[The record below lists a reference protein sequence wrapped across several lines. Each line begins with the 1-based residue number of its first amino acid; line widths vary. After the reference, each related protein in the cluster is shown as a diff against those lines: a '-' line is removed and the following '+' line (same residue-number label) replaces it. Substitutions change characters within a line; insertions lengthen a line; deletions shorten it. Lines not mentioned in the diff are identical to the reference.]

1 MSLQGAHGSLCEDV
15 ELLQQLVTQELAERG
30 IAMVAATPRNKR
42 ALTPFSTPAH
52 KAETPKAKGKVF
64 GRRLGDLTQ
73 RAVTV
78 PNLDADLLV
87 PKLVASACAFIEER
101 KGVEGIYRM
110 SGSQGRQKVMRTQ
123 IEEQQTDFAN
133 ISPPPH
139 VLDVAS
145 LLKQFLRELPEPVIP
160 RSLHTLLS
168 SCYLSA
174 QPLENLQLALLMLPP
189 SHLATL
195 TYLLS
200 HLKTIA
206 GASGDNKM
214 GAANLAIVLSPNL
227 LPSQETQLKG
237 KKVHQVDVNSVKL
250 KQNTAIMELLI
261 QNSEVMG
268 FLSQEIEEQFRTCLS
283 MPSYQSQSE
292 GELLDEETSCGAA
305 RRKVTKKKH
314 IRRRSG
320 SLSRVLSVMGKAMG
334 LGRTPGT
341 SKGAELSS
349 VHSTPLP
356 AFGGTPAFP
365 SPRGRDITSKRNNDG
380 DHDLSPTKKVQRR
393 TLETTFTPKMRKRSF
408 SVKRFKRK
416 KSEGKLKPMM
426 KETMIIHAA
435 ESSVPIED
443 VSSSKM
449 ESSSRVTRAS
459 VNGTPHQQRKA
470 EVVDGD
476 DLETDYEE
484 VKAQYNE
491 LVEEVARLEAEQG
504 ATGVE
509 AMFEEVSKAEERMGR
524 SRERE
529 RQVARA
535 RRRSS
540 EDQRKPRSPSQRR
553 IGALRRRSREKEEKQ
568 AREER
573 GRSPGPRRSL
583 ENRGGPRRSLEP
595 VCKQALTPLHHRPSL
610 RAERLQ
616 RGRPNA
622 TSVGLEKPLASP
634 SHVSG
639 EEGKGR
645 IKMSFKGR
653 ERPSVIKK
661 DGPVRAT
668 QSPLGRG
675 LNHGEC
681 SVVSLKNDISDLIE
695 KSFGSGQEQGLGDME
710 ADNMEDTAV
719 IFAIEDTNVEMVD
732 MVDSSLTNTL
742 TNSEMVEMFGNISVK
757 SGGSVVEVKTSP
769 KGEELGKSELF
780 KQTSPVTRSQLRRQ
794 SLSFQFTR
802 PADVDQEGAKE
813 GNLRRQS
820 SAFEFRSSEPLKYGS
835 LNRDIAAR
843 ASLRRRNSSVKDLI
857 QRLEGSTMGN
867 SNTGGSS
874 TLASANPPR
883 VASDNVFARPE
894 PHGRNEV
901 VYENI
906 PTGSKKTV
914 ADGKERK
921 NVVEVNVTTAR
932 AYPAPD
938 LRLERPRPV
947 LNPEPLLLPETET
960 EAESWIDGATF
971 FHNLK
976 ELNAPQCGR
985 SSIVKIRK
993 ENRGRVQDA
1002 AQKFSTSSSTSSTP
1016 ARPSHDV
1023 PGRTSRRQSA
1033 RLGVAGTPARL
1044 GLGGCGP
1051 PAAHRLGVPSPM
1063 RTPLGLPSGRRS
1075 TLTGIRTAARGYA
1088 APTIASNARVSE
1100 KSPRAEIL
1108 SVGQEKIKKS
1118 PVGIVSKS
1126 RRSPPYKTPV
1136 YENIRMERNPNEIK
1150 VQPLERKVS
1159 NPIERKRGQFVERRS
1174 SNAKPTVERKV
1185 SNPKPTVEKKAS
1197 NTRDLGKALPNN
1209 SKGNRAKVKRNKSTQ
1224 EKKARRQAKS
1234 ERRYLTIGCP
1244 QEVTQTESRDPLR
1257 ERQNLV
1263 QRSASDQTPG
1273 GQSKVL
1279 RGRLQTDDQENL
1291 VAPSLVIA
1299 RKHSLRSD
1307 ALMSPH
1313 KVVDYGPM
1321 QRVKRVHSDRSPM
1334 ARYEIMGGGTPR
1346 RSPRLN

>member
-1 MSLQGAHGSLCEDV
+1 MQGAHGSLCEDV

-30 IAMVAATPRNKR
+30 IAVVAATPRNKR

-78 PNLDADLLV
+78 PNLEADLLV
-87 PKLVASACAFIEER
+87 PKLVASACVFIEER

-110 SGSQGRQKVMRTQ
+110 SGSQGRQKVMRSH

-168 SCYLSA
+168 SCYISA

-206 GASGDNKM
+206 KASGDNKM

-227 LPSQETQLKG
+227 LPSQEAQLKG

-250 KQNTAIMELLI
+250 KQNTAILELLI

-268 FLSQEIEEQFRTCLS
+268 FLSEEIEEQYKTCLS

-416 KSEGKLKPMM
+416 KSEGKLKPML
-426 KETMIIHAA
+426 KETVIIHAA
-435 ESSVPIED
+435 ESSVPTED
-443 VSSSKM
+443 VSSIKT

-459 VNGTPHQQRKA
+459 VNGTPQQQRRS

-504 ATGVE
+504 TTGVE
-509 AMFEEVSKAEERMGR
+509 AMFEEVSKAEERMAR
-524 SRERE
+524 SRDRE

-583 ENRGGPRRSLEP
+583 ESRGVPRRSLEP

-675 LNHGEC
+675 LNHDQC

-695 KSFGSGQEQGLGDME
+695 KSFGSGQEQGLGDTE

-719 IFAIEDTNVEMVD
+719 IFAIEDTNVD

-757 SGGSVVEVKTSP
+757 SDGSVVEGKKNSP
-769 KGEELGKSELF
+769 KGEEEIGKSELF
-780 KQTSPVTRSQLRRQ
+780 KQSSPVTRSQLRRQ

-802 PADVDQEGAKE
+802 PAEVDQQGAKE

-820 SAFEFRSSEPLKYGS
+820 SAFEFRSTEPLKYGS
-835 LNRDIAAR
+835 LNRDIASR

-867 SNTGGSS
+867 TNTGGSS
-874 TLASANPPR
+874 VLASAIPLR
-883 VASDNVFARPE
+883 VATDNVFARPE
-894 PHGRNEV
+894 PHGRNDV

-906 PTGSKKTV
+906 SMGSKKTV

-921 NVVEVNVTTAR
+921 KVVEENVTTAR
-932 AYPAPD
+932 AYPVPD

-1002 AQKFSTSSSTSSTP
+1002 AQKFSTSSTP
-1016 ARPSHDV
+1016 ARPSQDI

-1108 SVGQEKIKKS
+1108 SVGQEKVKKS

-1136 YENIRMERNPNEIK
+1136 YENIRMERNPIEIK
-1150 VQPLERKVS
+1150 AQPLERKVS
-1159 NPIERKRGQFVERRS
+1159 NPNERKRGQFMERRS
-1174 SNAKPTVERKV
+1174 SNAKQTVERKA
-1185 SNPKPTVEKKAS
+1185 SNPKPTVERKAS
-1197 NTRDLGKALPNN
+1197 NPRDLGKALPNN
-1209 SKGNRAKVKRNKSTQ
+1209 PKGNRAKVKRNKSTQ
-1224 EKKARRQAKS
+1224 EKKTRRQTKS

-1244 QEVTQTESRDPLR
+1244 QEVTQNRDPLR

-1279 RGRLQTDDQENL
+1279 RGRLQTEDQENL

-1307 ALMSPH
+1307 ALMSPL

-1334 ARYEIMGGGTPR
+1334 ARRHEILGGGTPR

>member
-15 ELLQQLVTQELAERG
+15 ELLQQLVTQELAEKG

-78 PNLDADLLV
+78 PNLEADLMV

-110 SGSQGRQKVMRTQ
+110 SGSQGRQKVMRSH

-206 GASGDNKM
+206 RASGDNKM

-227 LPSQETQLKG
+227 LPSQEAQLKG
-237 KKVHQVDVNSVKL
+237 KKAHQVDVNSVKL
-250 KQNTAIMELLI
+250 KQNTAILELLI

-268 FLSQEIEEQFRTCLS
+268 FLSEEIEEQYKTCLS

-305 RRKVTKKKH
+305 KRKVTKKKH

-416 KSEGKLKPMM
+416 KSEGKLKPML
-426 KETMIIHAA
+426 KETVILHAA
-435 ESSVPIED
+435 ESSVPTED
-443 VSSSKM
+443 VSSSKA

-459 VNGTPHQQRKA
+459 VNGTPQQQRRP

-504 ATGVE
+504 TTGVE
-509 AMFEEVSKAEERMGR
+509 AMFEEVSKAEERMAR
-524 SRERE
+524 SRDRE

-583 ENRGGPRRSLEP
+583 ENRGAPRRSLEP

-675 LNHGEC
+675 LNHDQC

-695 KSFGSGQEQGLGDME
+695 KSFGSGQEQGLGDTE

-719 IFAIEDTNVEMVD
+719 IFSIEDTSNVD
-732 MVDSSLTNTL
+732 MVDNSLTNTL

-757 SGGSVVEVKTSP
+757 SDGTVVEKNSP
-769 KGEELGKSELF
+769 KGGEDIGKSDLF
-780 KQTSPVTRSQLRRQ
+780 KQSSPVTRSQLRRQ

-802 PADVDQEGAKE
+802 PAEVDQQGAKE

-835 LNRDIAAR
+835 LNRDIASR

-867 SNTGGSS
+867 TNTGGSS
-874 TLASANPPR
+874 VLASANTR

-894 PHGRNEV
+894 PHGRNDA
-901 VYENI
+901 VYENVSI
-906 PTGSKKTV
+906 GSKKTA

-921 NVVEVNVTTAR
+921 KVVEENVTTAR
-932 AYPAPD
+932 AYPVPD

-993 ENRGRVQDA
+993 EHRGRVQDA
-1002 AQKFSTSSSTSSTP
+1002 AQKFSTSSTP
-1016 ARPSHDV
+1016 ARPSQDV
-1023 PGRTSRRQSA
+1023 PGRASRRQSA

-1100 KSPRAEIL
+1100 KSPRAENL
-1108 SVGQEKIKKS
+1108 SM
-1118 PVGIVSKS
+1118 VGIVSKS

-1150 VQPLERKVS
+1150 AQPLERKVS
-1159 NPIERKRGQFVERRS
+1159 NPNERKRGQLMERRS
-1174 SNAKPTVERKV
+1174 SNAKPTVERKA
-1185 SNPKPTVEKKAS
+1185 SNPKPTVERKAS
-1197 NTRDLGKALPNN
+1197 NPRDLGKALPNN

-1244 QEVTQTESRDPLR
+1244 QEVTQTENRDPLR

-1279 RGRLQTDDQENL
+1279 RGRLQTEDQENL

-1334 ARYEIMGGGTPR
+1334 ARRHEILGGGTPR

>member
-30 IAMVAATPRNKR
+30 IAMVVATPRNTKR

-52 KAETPKAKGKVF
+52 KGETPKAKGKVF
-64 GRRLGDLTQ
+64 GRRLGELTQ

-78 PNLDADLLV
+78 PRLEADLMV
-87 PKLVASACAFIEER
+87 PKFVASACTFIEER

-110 SGSQGRQKVMRTQ
+110 SGSQGRQRVMRSH
-123 IEEQQTDFAN
+123 IEEQQTDFAS

-168 SCYLSA
+168 SCYQSSR
-174 QPLENLQLALLMLPP
+174 PLENLQLALLMLPP
-189 SHLATL
+189 SHSATL
-195 TYLLS
+195 TFLLG
-200 HLKTIA
+200 HLNTIA
-206 GASGDNKM
+206 KASGDNKM

-227 LPSQETQLKG
+227 LPSQEAQLKG
-237 KKVHQVDVNSVKL
+237 KKAHQVDVNSVKL
-250 KQNTAIMELLI
+250 KQHTAILELLI

-268 FLSQEIEEQFRTCLS
+268 FLSEEIEERYQTCLS

-426 KETMIIHAA
+426 KETLIIHAA
-435 ESSVPIED
+435 ESVQAEN
-443 VSSSKM
+443 VSSSNS
-449 ESSSRVTRAS
+449 EISSRVTRAS
-459 VNGTPHQQRKA
+459 VNGTPQQQRRQ
-470 EVVDGD
+470 EVVDGEN
-476 DLETDYEE
+476 LEPDYEE
-484 VKAQYNE
+484 VKAQYEE

-504 ATGVE
+504 TTGVE
-509 AMFEEVSKAEERMGR
+509 AMYEQVSKAEERMGR

-529 RQVARA
+529 SQVARA

-540 EDQRKPRSPSQRR
+540 EDHRKPRSPSQRR

-583 ENRGGPRRSLEP
+583 ETRGVPRRSLESRDP
-595 VCKQALTPLHHRPSL
+595 ICKQALTPLHHRPSL

-634 SHVSG
+634 SHGSG

-675 LNHGEC
+675 LNHDQC

-719 IFAIEDTNVEMVD
+719 IFAMEDTNVD

-757 SGGSVVEVKTSP
+757 SGGSVVEGRTSP
-769 KGEELGKSELF
+769 KGEDDLF
-780 KQTSPVTRSQLRRQ
+780 KQSSPVTRSQLRRQ
-794 SLSFQFTR
+794 SLSFQFIR
-802 PADVDQEGAKE
+802 PADVDQGAKE

-820 SAFEFRSSEPLKYGS
+820 SAFEFRSKEPLKYGS
-835 LNRDIAAR
+835 LNRDIASR

-867 SNTGGSS
+867 TYAGGS
-874 TLASANPPR
+874 TLGSSVASADPPK
-883 VASDNVFARPE
+883 VAGDNVFTRPDA
-894 PHGRNEV
+894 
-901 VYENI
+901 VYENMTPR
-906 PTGSKKTV
+906 PTKKTTHTN
-914 ADGKERK
+914 ERK
-921 NVVEVNVTTAR
+921 MVVGENVTAR
-932 AYPAPD
+932 AYPVPD

-947 LNPEPLLLPETET
+947 LNPEPLLLPESET
-960 EAESWIDGATF
+960 ATESWIDGATF

-1002 AQKFSTSSSTSSTP
+1002 AQKFSTSSTP
-1016 ARPSHDV
+1016 ARPSQDV

-1044 GLGGCGP
+1044 GVGGCGP

-1063 RTPLGLPSGRRS
+1063 RTPIGLPSGRRS

-1088 APTIASNARVSE
+1088 APTIASSARVSE
-1100 KSPRAEIL
+1100 KSPRAEVL
-1108 SVGQEKIKKS
+1108 SVVQEKVKKS
-1118 PVGIVSKS
+1118 PVVIVSKS
-1126 RRSPPYKTPV
+1126 RRSPPNKMPV
-1136 YENIRMERNPNEIK
+1136 YENIRVERNPNEIK

-1159 NPIERKRGQFVERRS
+1159 NPSERKRGQIMERRG

-1185 SNPKPTVEKKAS
+1185 SNPKPTVERKTS

-1209 SKGNRAKVKRNKSTQ
+1209 TKSNSRVKVKRNKSTQ
-1224 EKKARRQAKS
+1224 EKNARRQAKS

-1244 QEVTQTESRDPLR
+1244 QEVTQSENRDPLR

-1279 RGRLQTDDQENL
+1279 RKRLQSEDQENL
-1291 VAPSLVIA
+1291 VAPALVVA

-1313 KVVDYGPM
+1313 KVDYGPM
-1321 QRVKRVHSDRSPM
+1321 QRVKRVHSDRSPRPM
-1334 ARYEIMGGGTPR
+1334 ARYDVLGGDTPR

>member
-1 MSLQGAHGSLCEDV
+1 
-15 ELLQQLVTQELAERG
+15 
-30 IAMVAATPRNKR
+30 
-42 ALTPFSTPAH
+42 
-52 KAETPKAKGKVF
+52 
-64 GRRLGDLTQ
+64 
-73 RAVTV
+73 
-78 PNLDADLLV
+78 
-87 PKLVASACAFIEER
+87 
-101 KGVEGIYRM
+101 
-110 SGSQGRQKVMRTQ
+110 
-123 IEEQQTDFAN
+123 
-133 ISPPPH
+133 
-139 VLDVAS
+139 
-145 LLKQFLRELPEPVIP
+145 
-160 RSLHTLLS
+160 
-168 SCYLSA
+168 
-174 QPLENLQLALLMLPP
+174 
-189 SHLATL
+189 
-195 TYLLS
+195 
-200 HLKTIA
+200 
-206 GASGDNKM
+206 
-214 GAANLAIVLSPNL
+214 
-227 LPSQETQLKG
+227 
-237 KKVHQVDVNSVKL
+237 
-250 KQNTAIMELLI
+250 
-261 QNSEVMG
+261 
-268 FLSQEIEEQFRTCLS
+268 
-283 MPSYQSQSE
+283 
-292 GELLDEETSCGAA
+292 
-305 RRKVTKKKH
+305 
-314 IRRRSG
+314 
-320 SLSRVLSVMGKAMG
+320 
-334 LGRTPGT
+334 
-341 SKGAELSS
+341 
-349 VHSTPLP
+349 
-356 AFGGTPAFP
+356 
-365 SPRGRDITSKRNNDG
+365 
-380 DHDLSPTKKVQRR
+380 
-393 TLETTFTPKMRKRSF
+393 MRKRSF

-416 KSEGKLKPMM
+416 KSEGKLKPML
-426 KETMIIHAA
+426 KETVILHAA
-435 ESSVPIED
+435 ESSVPTED
-443 VSSSKM
+443 VSSSKA

-459 VNGTPHQQRKA
+459 VNGTPQQQRRP
-470 EVVDGD
+470 EVVDSD

-504 ATGVE
+504 TTGVE
-509 AMFEEVSKAEERMGR
+509 AMFEEVSKAEERMAR
-524 SRERE
+524 SRDRE

-583 ENRGGPRRSLEP
+583 ENRGAPRRSLEP

-675 LNHGEC
+675 LNHDQC

-695 KSFGSGQEQGLGDME
+695 KSFGSGQEQGLGDTE

-719 IFAIEDTNVEMVD
+719 IFSIEDTSNVD
-732 MVDSSLTNTL
+732 MVDNSLTNTL

-757 SGGSVVEVKTSP
+757 SDGTVVEKNSP
-769 KGEELGKSELF
+769 KGGEDIGKSDLF
-780 KQTSPVTRSQLRRQ
+780 KQSSPVTRSQLRRQ

-802 PADVDQEGAKE
+802 PAEVDQQGAKE

-835 LNRDIAAR
+835 LNRDIASR

-867 SNTGGSS
+867 TNTGGSS
-874 TLASANPPR
+874 VLASANTLR
-883 VASDNVFARPE
+883 AASDNVFARPE
-894 PHGRNEV
+894 PHGRNDA
-901 VYENI
+901 VYENVSI
-906 PTGSKKTV
+906 GSKKTV

-921 NVVEVNVTTAR
+921 RVVEENVSTAR
-932 AYPAPD
+932 AYPVPD

-993 ENRGRVQDA
+993 EHRGRVQDA
-1002 AQKFSTSSSTSSTP
+1002 AQKFSTSSTP
-1016 ARPSHDV
+1016 ARPSQDV
-1023 PGRTSRRQSA
+1023 PGRASRRQSA

-1108 SVGQEKIKKS
+1108 SMGQEKVRKS

-1150 VQPLERKVS
+1150 AQPLERKVS
-1159 NPIERKRGQFVERRS
+1159 NPNERKRGQLMERRS
-1174 SNAKPTVERKV
+1174 SNAKPTVERKT
-1185 SNPKPTVEKKAS
+1185 SNPKPTVERKAS
-1197 NTRDLGKALPNN
+1197 NPRDLGKAMPNN

-1224 EKKARRQAKS
+1224 
-1234 ERRYLTIGCP
+1234 
-1244 QEVTQTESRDPLR
+1244 
-1257 ERQNLV
+1257 
-1263 QRSASDQTPG
+1263 
-1273 GQSKVL
+1273 VL
-1279 RGRLQTDDQENL
+1279 
-1291 VAPSLVIA
+1291 I
-1299 RKHSLRSD
+1299 
-1307 ALMSPH
+1307 
-1313 KVVDYGPM
+1313 
-1321 QRVKRVHSDRSPM
+1321 
-1334 ARYEIMGGGTPR
+1334 
-1346 RSPRLN
+1346 